1 MTCGIP
7 RPSVTRVSTPHAVR
21 TIARAAAQLAAL
33 AQPDVAAVIASLPRR
48 PGSTA
53 SLAELASTSGLEMRT
68 LGRAVARGRDAG
80 LLRVDGEEIGLD
92 PDGARAAVAEL
103 VALTPLGAALAERPD
118 LRDLAPYGVV
128 PGVPSGPGTE
138 ELLRIVADLLP
149 SEEMSEPQVTGE
161 LATMASDAVG
171 LRRALVDAGLLWRTA
186 DGSRYWRA
194 DAR

>member
-1 MTCGIP
+1 M
-7 RPSVTRVSTPHAVR
+7 RVSTPDAVR

-53 SLAELASTSGLEMRT
+53 ALADLASASGLEMRT

-80 LLRVDGEEIGLD
+80 LLRAAGEEIGLD
-92 PDGARAAVAEL
+92 PEGARAAVAEL
-103 VALTPLGAALAERPD
+103 VALTPLGAALAERAD

-138 ELLRIVADLLP
+138 QLLRIVADLLP

-186 DGSRYWRA
+186 DGSRYRRA